1 MTPDNISAS
10 AVNSLRVKSL
20 LDEVPKTLIAKAV
33 GMNRQVVARHLKS
46 GDMRLS
52 EFIKTAHALGADP
65 VKVLAD
71 AVTEEKK
78 KAPAATGA
86 E

>member
-1 MTPDNISAS
+1 
-10 AVNSLRVKSL
+10 
-20 LDEVPKTLIAKAV
+20 
-33 GMNRQVVARHLKS
+33 MNRQVVARHLKS